1 MSILDAVTARLLESP
16 NGRQPANVQGLNAL
30 AEILAN
36 GGAAVD
42 AMFVIPD
49 GERASGGQSTTG
61 AFEQL
66 VDIGVGVAVMATT
79 GIARSRAGESL
90 EAMKE
95 FAKKQLIGWGCPGG
109 RAPVEFR
116 GATPLPIAPGRV
128 AMLLRFAVPTRVRV
142 TRTGAP
148 DA

>member
-1 MSILDAVTARLLESP
+1 MSFLDAVTARLRETP
-16 NGRQPANVQGLNAL
+16 NDQQLVNVQGLNGL

-36 GGAAVD
+36 NGNAVD

-49 GERASGGQSTTG
+49 GERASGGSPSTG

-66 VDIGVGVAVMATT
+66 VDVGVAVVVMATT
-79 GIARSRAGESL
+79 GIAKTRAGEQL

-95 FAKKQLIGWGCPGG
+95 FAKAQLIGWGCPGG
-109 RAPVEFR
+109 RAPTEFR

-128 AMLLRFAVPTRVRV
+128 ALLLRFAVPTRVRV

-148 DA
+148 NA